1 MAYTKIK
8 AIKST
13 LKKAIDYILD
23 ENKVGESP
31 LVYGHDVTPEFA
43 DLQFERTVENAKK
56 LGKRTVTVEK
66 ETLAHHL
73 IQNFNPKD
81 KITPELAHEIG
92 KKLAEEFT
100 KGEFQFVVATHID
113 TGKIHNHIIINSYSN
128 QHLKKLKV
136 SPYKTI
142 RQIKSI
148 SNRLCVENGLTPSQ
162 ITQGSDKEKT
172 QNHQVTKPTL
182 RDQLKEMLDGILS
195 KSKTIDEFKMN
206 LTEQKI
212 EFKEGKQWSFK
223 LPHAKRFM
231 RGDTLGEDY
240 TPQRLKERLGEPL
253 NAVHTP
259 TTQKVII
266 HDKPRLSNLFKR
278 QTHYVQ
284 STRSNQTI
292 NFEKRLYYQA
302 RKQQIQ
308 DVKALANQLL
318 FIRQENIKTMSDF
331 DKKIREVW
339 KTGNEVKEN
348 IKQLENKYKQL
359 SSVYKELVTYQ
370 ENKTT
375 YEKYQSIKLGFIKDK
390 YYDKNIGAINLAEG
404 ALNVLSRYKVDPN
417 TELEKVTVALQEVN
431 HQLQPLK
438 KEYRVINE
446 RVDKIK
452 EVKEYAKMI
461 NQPKAKDI
469 QNQSRTKTKSY
480 ER

>member
-23 ENKVGESP
+23 ENKVEESP
-31 LVYGHDVTPEFA
+31 LVYGHEVTPEFA
-43 DLQFERTVENAKK
+43 DLQFERTMENAKR
-56 LGKRTVTVEK
+56 LGKRTITVEK

-128 QHLKKLKV
+128 QTFKKLKIR
-136 SPYKTI
+136 PYKTI
-142 RQIKSI
+142 KEIKAI
-148 SNRLCVENGLTPSQ
+148 SNRLCVENGLTPSNIQ
-162 ITQGSDKEKT
+162 RGTDKA
-172 QNHQVTKPTL
+172 QNQNIQKPKLTL
-182 RDQLKEMLDGILS
+182 REQLKQTLDIIIS

-240 TPQRLKERLGEPL
+240 TPNRIKERLGEPL
-253 NAVHTP
+253 NAVQTS
-259 TTQKVII
+259 TTQKVTI
-266 HDKPRLSNLFKR
+266 HEKPRLSNLFKR
-278 QTHYVQ
+278 QKHHVQ
-284 STRSNQTI
+284 DTKTDQTI
-292 NFEKRLYYQA
+292 NFEKRLFYQA
-302 RKQQIQ
+302 RKQQIH

-331 DKKIREVW
+331 DRKIKDIW
-339 KTGNEVKEN
+339 QTGKQIQTN
-348 IKQLENKYKQL
+348 IKELETKYSEL
-359 SSVYKELVTYQ
+359 GIIYKELSVYQ
-370 ENKTT
+370 EHKEV
-375 YEKYQSIKLGFIKDK
+375 YDKYKKIKLNFNKERF
-390 YYDKNIGAINLAEG
+390 YNSHMREINLADG
-404 ALNVLSRYKVDPN
+404 SLNVLSKYNVDPN
-417 TELEKVTVALQEVN
+417 TDLSKIKDSLQEIN
-431 HQLQPLK
+431 SKLQSLK
-438 KEYRVINE
+438 REYKSIN
-446 RVDKIK
+446 RKVDKIK
-452 EVKEYAKMI
+452 EVKEYAETI
-461 NQPKAKDI
+461 NRQTQKE
-469 QNQSRTKTKSY
+469 NRTKKINRLY
-480 ER
+480 RMER

>member
-162 ITQGSDKEKT
+162 ITQGSDKEKI

-206 LTEQKI
+206 LTAQKI

-223 LPHAKRFM
+223 LPHSKRFM

-240 TPQRLKERLGEPL
+240 TPKRILERLGEPL
-253 NAVHTP
+253 NALEVKD
-259 TTQKVII
+259 TQKITI
-266 HDKPRLSNLFKR
+266 HDKPLLGNLYKWQKNKVKHTKSN
-278 QTHYVQ
+278 H
-284 STRSNQTI
+284 SI
-292 NFEKRLYYQA
+292 NFEKRLFYQA
-302 RKQQIQ
+302 RNQQIQ
-308 DVKALANQLL
+308 DVKQLANQLL
-318 FIRQENIKTMSDF
+318 FIRTENIKSMSDF
-331 DKKIREVW
+331 DKRIQEVW
-339 KTGNEVKEN
+339 STGKEIQTN
-348 IKQLENKYKQL
+348 IKKLESKYQKL
-359 SSVYKELVTYQ
+359 GIIYKELSVYQ
-370 ENKTT
+370 EHKDV
-375 YEKYQSIKLGFIKDK
+375 YDKYQ
-390 YYDKNIGAINLAEG
+390 
-404 ALNVLSRYKVDPN
+404 
-417 TELEKVTVALQEVN
+417 T
-431 HQLQPLK
+431 
-438 KEYRVINE
+438 
-446 RVDKIK
+446 
-452 EVKEYAKMI
+452 
-461 NQPKAKDI
+461 
-469 QNQSRTKTKSY
+469 
-480 ER
+480 